1 MAEEKARDPTKP
13 EIKPVSIPL
22 SKIHDLPGSVFAPPS
37 PKSLEA
43 LTSSI
48 VLKGVQE
55 PVILRQREDGE
66 FQIVS
71 GNRRRKASELAKKTE
86 IPAFIYDMTEKE
98 ARDFRLRGNAKG
110 TPPGKL
116 LPESEIGKKRE
127 APAKTPDK
135 AAENKT
141 PVTQPKPSEKAAE
154 VKVAPTPAQKKQ
166 DEKPKAAAPTEKAD
180 ADGKTPVMPPKSP
193 DKAADAKPAP
203 TPEAKKPEEKPKAV
217 PSLENEDA
225 DGKKPDISPKPLEK
239 PAEIKPTPTPEQKK
253 PEDTPKTAAPTEK
266 IDADGKKPGVP
277 QKPSEKPT
285 EFKSAPVSEPKN
297 PEEKPKTDA
306 PTEKASTDSKGSTT
320 QSKPQEKVVE
330 VKPAPAVM
338 PGPAALGPTG
348 TKITKIFDERLMP
361 PDEHAMKDLP
371 VPKDGESYFITLHP
385 AYLEKSEFN
394 TVSVDTNS
402 DDYKELRKSIELNGV
417 KDPVLTRINPKG
429 GLEILS
435 GQRRHMIARELNYP
449 VPAIIQKIDDNDA
462 MILVADSNLHRPHI
476 STYDLSRT
484 LRNKMTAMKRKAGR
498 KKRGVPGADELQSD
512 AMLAKEMGIS
522 TSKLNRIIRLS
533 EATKAV
539 CDAVDDN
546 SLELSIASDLSFLS
560 PEHQNAVIDLVGL
573 NLKPTVKRVQ
583 RLRDA
588 EKRGNLDDKTMRA
601 ILEDKDIQPVK
612 PPEPPK
618 PAPTQPDPPFP
629 VASMVTPNVSPAPAP
644 ATGTSPVT
652 LAPPNMKPVMPE
664 PPKQEN
670 TARPPATQTVEK
682 PETAPTSVS
691 NVIPISAEGKQPGDS
706 KAADDEPIEFNS
718 PRENL
723 YSLKVTLGGDRLR
736 RYFPDVTM
744 PALAITESIY
754 SALEERRQREARMK
768 QKTEILHP
776 SKPIP
781 TR

>member
-37 PKSLEA
+37 PRSLEA

-110 TPPGKL
+110 APPGKL
-116 LPESEIGKKRE
+116 LPENEIGKKRE

-166 DEKPKAAAPTEKAD
+166 DEKPKAAAPTEKTD

-203 TPEAKKPEEKPKAV
+203 APEAKKPEEKPKAV

-239 PAEIKPTPTPEQKK
+239 PAEVKPTPTPEQKK

-266 IDADGKKPGVP
+266 IDADGKKPDVP
-277 QKPSEKPT
+277 PKPPEKAAVEKP
-285 EFKSAPVSEPKN
+285 APTPALKK

-306 PTEKASTDSKGSTT
+306 PTEKASTDSKGSTI
-320 QSKPQEKVVE
+320 QPKPQEKAVE

-348 TKITKIFDERLMP
+348 TKITKIFEDRLLP
-361 PDEHAMKDLP
+361 PDEKAMKDLP
-371 VPKDGESYFITLHP
+371 IPSDGESYFITLHP
-385 AYLEKSEFN
+385 SYLEKSELN
-394 TVSVDTNS
+394 TVSVDVSS
-402 DDYKELRKSIELNGV
+402 DDYMELKKSIELNGV
-417 KDPVLTRINPKG
+417 KEPVLTRINPKG

-435 GQRRHMIARELNYP
+435 GQRRHMIAREFNYP

-522 TSKLNRIIRLS
+522 TSRLNRIIRLS

-560 PEHQNAVIDLVGL
+560 PKHQNAVIDLVGL

-644 ATGTSPVT
+644 ITGTSPVT

-682 PETAPTSVS
+682 PETAPTSAS
-691 NVIPISAEGKQPGDS
+691 NVIPISAESKQPGDS
-706 KAADDEPIEFNS
+706 KADEEPIAHNS
-718 PRENL
+718 QRDSM
-723 YSLKVTLGGDRLR
+723 YSTKVVLGGDRLR
-736 RYFPDVTM
+736 KYFPDVSMT
-744 PALAITESIY
+744 PDEIVDSIY

-776 SKPIP
+776 GKPAP

>member
-1 MAEEKARDPTKP
+1 
-13 EIKPVSIPL
+13 
-22 SKIHDLPGSVFAPPS
+22 
-37 PKSLEA
+37 
-43 LTSSI
+43 
-48 VLKGVQE
+48 
-55 PVILRQREDGE
+55 
-66 FQIVS
+66 
-71 GNRRRKASELAKKTE
+71 
-86 IPAFIYDMTEKE
+86 
-98 ARDFRLRGNAKG
+98 
-110 TPPGKL
+110 
-116 LPESEIGKKRE
+116 
-127 APAKTPDK
+127 
-135 AAENKT
+135 
-141 PVTQPKPSEKAAE
+141 
-154 VKVAPTPAQKKQ
+154 
-166 DEKPKAAAPTEKAD
+166 
-180 ADGKTPVMPPKSP
+180 MPPKSP

-239 PAEIKPTPTPEQKK
+239 PAEVKPTPTPEQKK
-253 PEDTPKTAAPTEK
+253 PEDMPKMAAPTEK
-266 IDADGKKPGVP
+266 IDADGKKPDVP
-277 QKPSEKPT
+277 PKLPEKAAVEKP
-285 EFKSAPVSEPKN
+285 APTPALKK

-306 PTEKASTDSKGSTT
+306 PTEKASTDSKGSTI
-320 QSKPQEKVVE
+320 QPKPQEKAVE

-348 TKITKIFDERLMP
+348 TKITKIFEDRLLP
-361 PDEHAMKDLP
+361 PDEKAMKDLP
-371 VPKDGESYFITLHP
+371 IPSDGESYFITLHP
-385 AYLEKSEFN
+385 SYLEKSELN
-394 TVSVDTNS
+394 TVSVDVSS
-402 DDYKELRKSIELNGV
+402 DDYMELKKSIELNGV
-417 KDPVLTRINPKG
+417 KEPVLTRINPKG

-435 GQRRHMIARELNYP
+435 GQRRHMIAREFNYP

-522 TSKLNRIIRLS
+522 TSRLNRIIRLS

-560 PEHQNAVIDLVGL
+560 PKHQNAVIDLVGL

-618 PAPTQPDPPFP
+618 PAPTQPDPPFS

-644 ATGTSPVT
+644 TTGTSPVT
-652 LAPPNMKPVMPE
+652 LAPPDMTPVMPE

-682 PETAPTSVS
+682 PETAPTSAS
-691 NVIPISAEGKQPGDS
+691 NVVPISAESKQPGDS
-706 KAADDEPIEFNS
+706 KAADDEFNS

-723 YSLKVTLGGDRLR
+723 YSLKITLGGDRLR

-776 SKPIP
+776 GKPAP